1 MGWDFHV
8 DIHGLYG
15 LMIANLRYQG
25 ERLAYEMHA
34 TDFSAVYSGPS
45 NKKDLYYSD
54 GGYEMGNCAT
64 TLKTGLQCPDEAV
77 YLPALGYDS
86 GYVWGGALE
95 GSETDKAICIFEA
108 PKNRALYQHAQM
120 RYEGMPD
127 SALYVRTVLTVGNY
141 DCTLLRLEPL

>member
-1 MGWDFHV
+1 MF
-8 DIHGLYG
+8 GLVVS
-15 LMIANLRYQG
+15 NLRYQG
-25 ERLAYEMHA
+25 ERLAYLMHA

-64 TLKTGLQCPDEAV
+64 TLKPGLQCPDEAV

-95 GSETDKAICIFEA
+95 GAETDKAICIFEA
-108 PKNRALYQHAQM
+108 PKNRALCM
-120 RYEGMPD
+120 RLSGARTPD
-127 SALYVRTVLTVGNY
+127 QQIHGR
-141 DCTLLRLEPL
+141 